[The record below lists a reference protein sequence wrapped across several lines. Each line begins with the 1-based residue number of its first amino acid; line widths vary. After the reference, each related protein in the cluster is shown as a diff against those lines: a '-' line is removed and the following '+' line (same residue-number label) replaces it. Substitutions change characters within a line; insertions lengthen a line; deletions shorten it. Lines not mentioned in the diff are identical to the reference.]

1 VTRRGDATRQRIL
14 DAAELLYGDRGVD
27 AVSLRE
33 IRLAAGQ
40 RNSSALQVHFGDA
53 DGVLLALAQ
62 RHMPRVGAIGERL
75 RATLSAGGAD
85 DPAALVEV
93 LVRPWAEYVLV
104 GRRERAWVKVAAD
117 LAARPERRWRE
128 IQEHAPVVV
137 LQVGLELT
145 EALAPMLGPEVALDR
160 VMRVG
165 LTALHLCADR
175 AARLDAPHLGGTLG
189 LDDEAWADDLVA
201 TSVAAALAPPARRP
215 SRSAR

>member
-14 DAAELLYGDRGVD
+14 DAAELLYGERGVD

-75 RATLSAGGAD
+75 HATLGTD

-104 GRRERAWVKVAAD
+104 GPRERAWVKVAAD

-128 IQEHAPVVV
+128 IHEHAPVVV

-145 EALAPMLGPEVALDR
+145 EALTPVLGPDVALDR

-165 LTALHLCADR
+165 LAALHLCADR
-175 AARLDAPHLGGTLG
+175 AARLDAPHLAGTLG
-189 LDDEAWADDLVA
+189 LDDQAWADDLVA
-201 TSVAAALAPPARRP
+201 TSIAAALAPTATRRA
-215 SRSAR
+215 RSAR